1 MIGWFLFKEKTAY
14 ELSIRDWSSDVCSS
28 DRRAR
33 RRGQRR
39 GLDDERQQRV
49 DDLDGLVVRDAD
61 VGGTGGRV
69 GQVQVRSGHDCSS
82 GSQSGGIRTF
92 AGDLVQRADLH
103 GDARRRGVV
112 GGSLIERLD
121 LMPVAEL
128 HAVTAEILGE

>member
-33 RRGQRR
+33 RRGQRH

-61 VGGTGGRV
+61 VGGIGGRV
-69 GQVQVRSGHDCSS
+69 GQAQVRSGHDWSS
-82 GSQSGGIRTF
+82 GSRSEE
-92 AGDLVQRADLH
+92 
-103 GDARRRGVV
+103 RRV
-112 GGSLIERLD
+112 GKEWVRPVTSWWSPAHSKKNAMNYTMHSSLPLTCNSHD
-121 LMPVAEL
+121 
-128 HAVTAEILGE
+128 